1 MSTVI
6 KLKYSNLTAQPADD
20 LLQISEPAYSFTNG
34 GRLFLGAD
42 NSGTIIPHVIGGKYF
57 TDKLDHT
64 PGTLTANSAI
74 IVDANSKIDVLNI
87 DNITI
92 DGNTISSTD
101 NNGNIV
107 LDPNGTGQIQLN
119 GPVAIASG
127 NNFIVSDLTAGRVTF
142 AGASSQLTDDANF
155 TFNTTG
161 AILTLN
167 GQLNVDNIRVDANE
181 ISATDANGNVT
192 ITPNGTGHVD
202 INTNQGV
209 LLVARGTAGTR
220 PTATNA
226 IDGGIRY
233 NSTAT
238 RFEGVVNGSWTGLG
252 GVVDIDQDTY
262 IAAEASAD
270 EDHLRFYTAN
280 VERLDIDNNGVSTF
294 SFHVNVPSIG
304 VDANTTLIDAD
315 TITINGSTIQGTGNQ
330 TLGTI
335 ILDPAPAAGDNGGDV
350 IIRGNL
356 QVTGATTTIES
367 TVVTIEDPVMELGN
381 SSVQD
386 SLDRGIIANYFDG
399 TTSKTAFFGWDRG
412 VENAFTFVND
422 GAVANARFQNLKL
435 EGSIIEVDGATPAN
449 GQILIGNGVN
459 GDLQLNTLTAGDSI
473 SIVNSEAD
481 IEIDVVPAQ
490 QLATVDPYSEL
501 ITAGSFESGVE
512 YTIVSVNDG
521 QGGATTDYTQIGS
534 IDNTIGTVF
543 IATGAGAGT
552 GQARSTGT
560 NYTAS
565 ATAPTISVSNVT
577 VGEAYEIV
585 SVGTTTTWTE
595 LNSSLTAPNVG
606 DTFTAQN
613 KGSGDGTVKA
623 TNTAAQFA
631 QYRGA
636 ASFASEQFTVTD
648 GHVVITEIDG
658 GQF

>member
-42 NSGTIIPHVIGGKYF
+42 NNGTIVPHVIGGKYF

-64 PGTLTANSAI
+64 PGTLEANSAI

-92 DGNTISSTD
+92 DGNTISTTD
-101 NNGNIV
+101 NNGNLI
-107 LDPNGTGQIQLN
+107 LDPNGTGSIVLN
-119 GPVAIASG
+119 GPVQIASG

-142 AGASSQLTDDANF
+142 AGSNSELTDDANF

-161 AILTLN
+161 SILTVT
-167 GQLNVDNIRVDANE
+167 GQLNVDNVRVDGNE
-181 ISATDANGNVT
+181 ISATDTNGNVT

-209 LLVARGTAGTR
+209 LLVARGTDGTR
-220 PTATNA
+220 PTAAAA

-233 NSTAT
+233 NSTQN

-262 IAAEASAD
+262 IDAEASAD

-280 VERLDIDNNGVSTF
+280 VERLDIDNNGISNF
-294 SFHVNVPSIG
+294 SYHVNVPSIG
-304 VDANTTLIDAD
+304 VDANTTVIDND
-315 TITINGSTIQGTGNQ
+315 TITINGSTISATGN
-330 TLGTI
+330 TSGGTVTI
-335 ILDPAPAAGDNGGDV
+335 DPAPAAGDAGGDLV
-350 IIRGNL
+350 IRGNL
-356 QVTGATTTIES
+356 QVTGTTTTVES

-386 SLDRGIIANYFDG
+386 SLDRGITANYFDG
-399 TTSKTAFFGWDRG
+399 STAKTAFFGWDRG
-412 VENAFTFVND
+412 SEDAFTFIDD
-422 GAVANARFQNLKL
+422 GAVADARFQNLKL
-435 EGSIIEVDGATPAN
+435 EGSIVEVDGATPIA
-449 GQILIGNGVN
+449 GQLLIGHGTN
-459 GDLQLNTLTAGDSI
+459 GDMSLATLTEGDSLTI
-473 SIVNSEAD
+473 TNSD
-481 IEIDVVPAQ
+481 GGIEIDVDAAATQ
-490 QLATVDPYSEL
+490 ATVDPYSEL

-521 QGGATTDYTQIGS
+521 QGGATTDYTTIGS
-534 IDNTIGTVF
+534 ADNNIGTTF
-543 IATGAGAGT
+543 TATGVGSGT

-560 NYTAS
+560 NYAS
-565 ATAPTISVSNVT
+565 
-577 VGEAYEIV
+577 
-585 SVGTTTTWTE
+585 
-595 LNSSLTAPNVG
+595 
-606 DTFTAQN
+606 
-613 KGSGDGTVKA
+613 SGD
-623 TNTAAQFA
+623 NTAN
-631 QYRGA
+631 RGA
-636 ASFASEQFTVTD
+636 ASFASEQFTVTS